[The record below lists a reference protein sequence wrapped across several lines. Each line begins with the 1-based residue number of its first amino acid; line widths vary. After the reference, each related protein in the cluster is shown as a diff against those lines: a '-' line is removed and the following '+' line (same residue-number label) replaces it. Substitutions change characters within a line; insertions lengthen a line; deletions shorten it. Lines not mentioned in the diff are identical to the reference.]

1 VIDAFE
7 DKGRRFE
14 IMRKLGY
21 LIAAAMLLMGGAAT
35 AWAQAAP
42 GAGIVD
48 SFHDFT
54 AGHAEASTTDPGASI
69 CIFCHVQHR
78 QGAPATA
85 ATRLLWNHKPSALS
99 YSWSDET
106 QTAGGT
112 QLPTNINTW
121 DGSTKNCL
129 SCHDGTVAV
138 GDVFRSA
145 AFPSI
150 SFTVTGTRITDGK
163 ISASFLLIPNAT
175 GDLKG
180 NHPVSIP
187 FPFGGAA
194 STYNG
199 ITTGSGVDVTDYVAS
214 PVNVKL
220 FSDAGGE
227 VIDGGTIG
235 ATGIECASCHDV
247 HNKHVKE
254 APLLRDFF
262 RLDSGSASALC
273 LDCHNK

>member
-1 VIDAFE
+1 MNM
-7 DKGRRFE
+7 RRL
-14 IMRKLGY
+14 MNLLAALG
-21 LIAAAMLLMGGAAT
+21 LFVVAGAT
-35 AWAQAAP
+35 TVWADAAP
-42 GAGIVD
+42 GAGIKD

-54 AGHAEASTTDPGASI
+54 AGHPEASTTDPGANI

-78 QGAPATA
+78 QRAPATA
-85 ATRLLWNHKPSALS
+85 TTRLLWNHKPSALS
-99 YSWSDET
+99 YSWSDAT
-106 QTAGGT
+106 RTVGGT
-112 QLPTNINTW
+112 LLPTNISTW

-138 GDVFRSA
+138 GDVFRTA
-145 AFPSI
+145 AFPTT

-180 NHPVSIP
+180 NHPVGIP
-187 FPFGGAA
+187 YPFGGVA

-199 ITTGSGVDVTDYVAS
+199 ITTGGGVDLTDFVSA

-220 FSDAGGE
+220 FSDVGGD
-227 VIDGGTIG
+227 VVDGGTPG
-235 ATGIECASCHDV
+235 SAGMECASCHDV
-247 HNKHVKE
+247 HNRHVKE
-254 APLLRDFF
+254 DPLLRDVFK
-262 RLDSGSASALC
+262 LASGSPSQVC